1 MHDGNGQVILT
12 LEGVRKLEEELEY
25 LKSVKRIEV
34 ADRIK
39 QAISFGDLSE
49 NAEYDEAK
57 NEQAFMEG
65 RIHNIE
71 TALRNATIVDE
82 SSIPTDVVGVGS
94 LVRVLALEDDEEE
107 EYSIVGTN
115 EVDASKGKISNESPI
130 GVALMGHVVGDT
142 VKVEAPGGAFEMR
155 ILSISR

>member
-1 MHDGNGQVILT
+1 MNDGNTVVLT

-25 LKSVKRIEV
+25 LKSVKRNEV

-39 QAISFGDLSE
+39 VAISFGDLSE

-65 RIHNIE
+65 RIHDIE
-71 TALRNATIVDE
+71 NTLRTASIIDE
-82 SSIPTDVVGVGS
+82 DDISTDVVGVGS
-94 LVRVLALEDDEEE
+94 TVTVLCEGDEES
-107 EYSIVGTN
+107 YTIVGTN
-115 EVDASKGKISNESPI
+115 EVSAAEGRISNESPI
-130 GVALMGHVVGDT
+130 GRTLIGKRAGDLVV
-142 VKVEAPGGAFEMR
+142 VEAPGGAFEVK